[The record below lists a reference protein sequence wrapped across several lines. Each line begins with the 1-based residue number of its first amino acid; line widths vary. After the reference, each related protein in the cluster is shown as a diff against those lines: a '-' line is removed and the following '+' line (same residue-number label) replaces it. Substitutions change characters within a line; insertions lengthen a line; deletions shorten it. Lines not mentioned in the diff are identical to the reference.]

1 LCHNNTDS
9 KSQVFKNLDFAF
21 RNPPRQRIRL
31 GRIDYSPP
39 SLPPSSHRRQW
50 QNGKWQHRQQQQQQH
65 HHIITTTTTTSKSIT
80 REEKPHFLYLKQKAT
95 RYSLSKRPSLGKK
108 KGRKVKVKTNIP
120 QPHSILF
127 LTLVNFCGWE
137 TDATRFN
144 KPGKAPKKAA
154 VVDH

>member
-1 LCHNNTDS
+1 M
-9 KSQVFKNLDFAF
+9 A
-21 RNPPRQRIRL
+21 
-31 GRIDYSPP
+31 
-39 SLPPSSHRRQW
+39 
-50 QNGKWQHRQQQQQQH
+50 KWQMATYRQQQQQQH
-65 HHIITTTTTTSKSIT
+65 HHITTTTTTSKSIT
-80 REEKPHFLYLKQKAT
+80 REKKPHFLYLKQKAT

-108 KGRKVKVKTNIP
+108 GTKVEVKTNIP

-144 KPGKAPKKAA
+144 KPGKAPKKAV